1 MVCFCIGAF
10 FSKLFHKRH
19 QKSIQRQAE
28 KDAQIKVDEET
39 KLNTGMNARIE
50 AITEPGPLMREIT
63 QEEYDRGVINYRDY
77 EPITITVNNVHGVTH
92 IQEIINFN
100 PSIPSNEVENPNRTE
115 TTVKELSS
123 GYKEIVK
130 EVEDGN
136 MAISK
141 ELGDR
146 KSLQMVEGNH
156 TVITKK
162 LSATESLEMLA
173 IDMDGTETR
182 ITWQGVITPA

>member
-28 KDAQIKVDEET
+28 KDAQIKVEEET

-50 AITEPGPLMREIT
+50 ACTESGPLMREIT
-63 QEEYDRGVINYRDY
+63 KEEYDRGVINYREH
-77 EPITITVNNVHGVTH
+77 EPITITVNDVHGVTH
-92 IQEIINFN
+92 IQEVINFN
-100 PSIPSNEVENPNRTE
+100 PSIPSNEVANPERIE
-115 TTVKELSS
+115 TTGKELSS
-123 GYKEIVK
+123 GSQEMVK
-130 EVEDGN
+130 AVEDGR
-136 MAISK
+136 MAVSK

-146 KSLQMVEGNH
+146 KSLQMVEETH
-156 TVITKK
+156 TAITKK
-162 LSATESLEMLA
+162 LSATESLEMVA

-182 ITWQGVITPA
+182 IKWQGVITPA